1 MTSSDEPDR
10 PLRGGSGRGEPAAG
24 SPRPDPVS
32 GPLCLSGLLRRPAV
46 AATGQALGRVA
57 DVVVRLRG
65 QDYPQVVGLV
75 TEVSGRRVF
84 LPAKGVADWRPDRLV
99 LSSPRLDVRPFERR
113 PGEVL
118 LRADVLGH
126 RLVDIANARLVRAYD
141 VRLSPSLT
149 GWAVTGLDVRPR
161 RWWRTRRTTQQPGEG
176 FEDWKAFEALIGH
189 QSTVLVRA
197 PFGRLR
203 RLRAAQLADLLEDA
217 SRGEQAEILAHVHAD
232 PELEADVFEELD
244 EARPELLA
252 ARSDAQ
258 IAQVL
263 AHMRTDDAA
272 DALAELPQ
280 PRRAAILALLPQIQR
295 AAIRDLLAYNQT
307 TAGGVMGLE
316 YLALP
321 AQLAAAD
328 ALAAVRTA
336 RATPTE
342 SAATVHLIT
351 GADRLAGTIPLI
363 RLLQAEPDTPLN
375 ELADP
380 DPVRV
385 TPDTDLAAVAVLM
398 SDHNL
403 PTLPVVDAG
412 DRLLGVITVD
422 DILDATIPQSWRDRE
437 PPARQRRHQP
447 THDTQDDTP
456 GR

>member
-1 MTSSDEPDR
+1 MTGASEPIR
-10 PLRGGSGRGEPAAG
+10 PRRADGGRGEPPG
-24 SPRPDPVS
+24 SPRPDPVGGS
-32 GPLCLSGLLRRPAV
+32 LCLSGLLHRPAV
-46 AATGQALGRVA
+46 TASGQALGRVV

-65 QDYPQVVGLV
+65 QDYPQVTGLV
-75 TEVSGRRVF
+75 TDLSGRRVF
-84 LPAKGVADWRPDRLV
+84 LPARGVADWQPDRLV
-99 LSSPRLDVRPFERR
+99 LTSPRLDVRPFQRF

-126 RLVDIANARLVRAYD
+126 RLVDMAHAQLVRAYD
-141 VRLSPSLT
+141 VRLSPSPT
-149 GWAVTGLDVRPR
+149 GWAVTGLDVRTR
-161 RWWRTRRTTQQPGEG
+161 RWWRPRRTTQQPGEG

-217 SRGEQAEILAHVHAD
+217 SRREQAEILAHVHAD

-244 EARPELLA
+244 EARPQLLA
-252 ARSDAQ
+252 ARSNAQ
-258 IAQVL
+258 IADVL

-280 PRRAAILALLPQIQR
+280 PRRAAVLALLPQIQR
-295 AAIRDLLAYNQT
+295 AAVRDLLAYNQT
-307 TAGGVMGLE
+307 TAGGLMGLE

-321 AQLAAAD
+321 AQLTAAQ
-328 ALAAVRTA
+328 ALAAVRAA
-336 RATPTE
+336 RAAPTE
-342 SAATVHLIT
+342 SAATVHLLT
-351 GADRLAGTIPLI
+351 GPDRLAGTIPLI
-363 RLLQAEPDTPLN
+363 RLLQAEPDTPLPQ
-375 ELADP
+375 LADT

-385 TPDTDLAAVAVLM
+385 TPDTDLAEVAVLM

-422 DILDATIPQSWRDRE
+422 DVLDHTVPHAWRDRE
-437 PPARQRRHQP
+437 PPARPRREP
-447 THDTQDDTP
+447 TRGTPDADP

>member
-1 MTSSDEPDR
+1 MTSSDEPHS
-10 PLRGGSGRGEPAAG
+10 PLQGGDGQAEPASG
-24 SPRPDPVS
+24 SPRPDPIG
-32 GPLCLSGLLRRPAV
+32 GPLCLCGLLRRPAV
-46 AATGQALGRVA
+46 AVSGEALGRVA

-84 LPAKGVADWRPDRLV
+84 LPAQGVADWRPDRLV

-113 PGEVL
+113 PGEGL

-141 VRLSPSLT
+141 VRLGPST
-149 GWAVTGLDVRPR
+149 GGWAVTGLDVRPR
-161 RWWRTRRTTQQPGEG
+161 RWWRARGHAQPGEG
-176 FEDWKAFEALIGH
+176 FEDWMAFEALIGH